1 MNSAAGR
8 TGRLAAAKAKGI
20 TLGNPNLAKARV
32 VANVL
37 PVIKEVK
44 ATGASLRQIA
54 AALNSRDIPTAR
66 GGRWAATQV
75 RDYLRREICNTIN
88 GTAVRDAG

>member
-37 PVIKEVK
+37 PVIKDVK

-54 AALNSRDIPTAR
+54 AALNCRGILTAR
-66 GGRWAATQV
+66 GCRWADTQV
-75 RDYLRREICNTIN
+75 LAYLHRAI
-88 GTAVRDAG
+88 